1 MHLTFYFIYF
11 WLRRI
16 FALCEQGLLLI
27 IVVHGRLIAVASLT
41 VEHGLSGASAS
52 VLVAYRLSCSEAY
65 GIFPDQG
72 SDSCSLHWQVDS

>member
-16 FALCEQGLLLI
+16 FALCEQVLLLI
-27 IVVHGRLIAVASLT
+27 IVVHGLLIAVASLT